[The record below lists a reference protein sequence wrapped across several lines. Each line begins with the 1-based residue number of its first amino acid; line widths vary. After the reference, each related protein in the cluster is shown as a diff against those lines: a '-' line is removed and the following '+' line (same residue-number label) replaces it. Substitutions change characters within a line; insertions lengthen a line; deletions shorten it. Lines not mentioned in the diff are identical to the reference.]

1 MFPPL
6 KGDATVQ
13 DGEPTTIIRLIL
25 NGVHAVAT
33 DSKPTPL
40 SMPAF
45 DWKLSDEQI
54 AALASYIRNSLGKL
68 GICCLLIGRQ
78 ITEAIGPKDI
88 ELNLGCV
95 HSQQPTLFVRVPP
108 ER

>member
-13 DGEPTTIIRLIL
+13 DADATTIIRLIL

-54 AALASYIRNSLGKL
+54 AALASYIRNSWGNSAAAVSSSDVKSL
-68 GICCLLIGRQ
+68 RQ
-78 ITEAIGPKDI
+78 SVQKTS
-88 ELNLGCV
+88 N
-95 HSQQPTLFVRVPP
+95 
-108 ER
+108 